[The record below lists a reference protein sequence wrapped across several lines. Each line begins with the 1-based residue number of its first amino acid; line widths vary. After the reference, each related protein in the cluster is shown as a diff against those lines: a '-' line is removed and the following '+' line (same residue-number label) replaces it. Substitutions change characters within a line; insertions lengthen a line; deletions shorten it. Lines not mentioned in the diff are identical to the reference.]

1 MDADG
6 LIARLEKLETDGLRH
21 DFSAFFQPLLQYQA
35 GKKKKRK
42 ATAKNNG
49 LAAEDSQIRALAKQF
64 LPILSR
70 LLKLCPNLLSSPS
83 TDADARSRALVLFQ
97 IFEMTLDCFDCVS
110 PCLDGKP
117 FQVDLQRYRLVLR
130 LEGWKFHDNARK
142 QCYLILGRLRSH
154 VFSSEI
160 EPMGSEEDSP
170 SLFPDKAA
178 TCDPEL
184 ALLVVEIVASI
195 VRCTF
200 KSKCKEMKEYD
211 KILILIE
218 QVCPW
223 LSIIDQK
230 TFQKFH
236 GILLEAVY
244 NCTKFV
250 VGESLFFQGDV
261 VSRLCIHTISM
272 CLRSH
277 SKDMFTTIVCGLS
290 SSLGAHCG
298 NLMPSVILDIIKYV
312 LEAIVCKCKHGMI
325 LFSNQILEIVNFCMN
340 SLRSATRAVKKDAAL
355 LLDNASRSSLKV
367 VSPSLTAILNVY
379 SAGLFILISDVLGNQ
394 EECISGS
401 LLSASTYSEEFENCF
416 HTLSMSINLIHSDIV
431 GGVLGGTSKVNPRSN
446 DFCTVIHGKLSLI
459 SYLNGLAFFC
469 KPFADLAKT
478 EWKYMSLKKEVL
490 SSGSINHILDVLYL
504 FCDAVVTGFSDMSI
518 KEREKMCGRILL
530 VVKAALKISF
540 VADGNS
546 EKILS
551 IIKCIISREWIQ
563 PQDLKFLTSTLYNA
577 GLLNYKENQLDKASV
592 ALEACYHA
600 SWALVSLGYGRSA
613 RSLGESSDD
622 GLSVQAEDADSI
634 ADACSKTAFFLEV
647 LNLCGSPSRKNM
659 VVESLLRWS
668 DACVKLGGMSRP
680 KALVKHW
687 AKMICE
693 EFKDNS
699 LFEDAPTLYSVLRYS
714 NTNLS
719 DQKLGIILEEEIL
732 AYAELGPSYP
742 SFCSAMQERITN
754 VLLSD
759 VYVTPDS
766 YFQKAKAFIIK
777 SQIASM
783 HGVEGL
789 KCSIDSL
796 HEAISVLNYNLD
808 EARASGNASVLH
820 LLALTHC
827 LRALCSSEA
836 DKNIEAV
843 LQDIYSALE
852 LWSSMKALDMSFS
865 NIQLGLVIGNELPLL
880 YHTADLLAVKGLWHL
895 RYEILVLIVMLS
907 KLKEIPEEEIL
918 AMLCRYRRLHHT
930 FCLLPVDKELLLKL
944 QQQFDVS
951 YCSVAF
957 WMSCVKVDALSLHG
971 FQQEFI
977 PSHFV
982 FQQGSCGIW
991 KGSAPVSFKN
1001 TEELKAS
1008 VSALSS
1014 NECRDSHSTFMVA
1027 YLYYDLCDQLSSR
1040 GQLNEALLYSRKALQ
1055 LRRKLLQRSFPF
1067 SVEKKTIN
1075 GGSDEAIVENK
1086 SYHVHVEAP
1095 GAAMK
1100 SVWAD
1105 MAKSGN
1111 PRSSFFNSWSLLK
1124 CFLESSLQV
1133 GIIHDL
1139 IGNGDDAEDF
1149 FLIGKKISYLQGLS
1163 FFEALFSSWLGHI
1176 YRRKQLWDLSEKEIF
1191 YGKTVLKECTGTGF
1205 CNLCKLTLESTLEM
1219 RLADLMRSR
1228 FEWSREGTLAPAL
1241 EHYKLAKGHLDT
1253 FGSEII
1259 SYREP
1264 NSRSCCKGNCV
1275 AYDGNWSKTDTCICS
1290 TDSMQGLCGICA
1302 TWNNHYACLGSGS
1315 NQSKIESLGDVM
1327 EGERIHPNNGSKKS
1341 RSRKTRSSKNLV
1353 SDSESLLLDTA
1364 KQKLPKGKRVGT
1376 ARGCRRY
1383 LSSTPI
1389 NHQVEKEDTSQL
1401 HSSEKQ
1407 ILSRPSMPKRM
1418 SSCQEVNADFSL
1430 KFGGDGLRLQS
1441 CSDCWRCFNVEVTQ
1455 TGCIVDLIL
1464 LKLENHWRNLF
1475 LKLLIQMGKCRRLMK
1490 IEEAHAIFCQ
1500 SIVLLFYRNASFV
1513 VHSGVLHHLIDYIR
1527 EGNKDDLL
1535 SVDHALLLYQIS
1547 WFCLD
1552 HRLSDQLKMCS
1563 CGLHNVPLETIVS
1576 LLLHA
1581 FIICREVPLVFQ
1593 KVSRLLA
1600 VIHLISMPGGPFS
1613 LPVDTSSSLSLIHWA
1628 AYFHQASIGSYLH
1641 HQNFVALGKKQEQEP
1656 CLPDSDDLL
1665 VEACDS
1671 LRVAPN
1677 NIGELE
1683 GFVLGFFQHLP
1694 STSILCISLIGGDC
1708 ANFLSEMSLLPC
1720 AHVSAWIFLS
1730 RLAQN
1735 QQPVS
1740 FLLPV
1745 DVIFQEIGQVD
1756 ADFMVPMASSSG
1768 NSNKRWVCPWGR
1780 SILDEVSPGFRQI
1793 LEENYMSG
1801 SSLFL
1806 ADTGHNR
1813 SVWWKWRTLLNKHLD
1828 DLLRNIEESWFGPWK
1843 CLLLGDLVCCSS
1855 LDKVL
1860 KKLMANLRSCNFEV
1874 NESLLRVVLSSASS
1888 VADPEACVSQLLS
1901 YGGWLG
1907 FGDCC
1912 SRTKGRV
1919 LFPSSGSDE
1928 EESLDASSQL
1938 ILNALSELEEQ
1949 PEAPRE
1955 PFILV
1960 LDIDV
1965 QMLPWESL
1973 PVLHNQEVYR
1983 MPSVGSVLST
1993 LNRWSSNEVW
2003 ARRGIDDGG
2012 NFPCI
2017 NLFDAFYLLN
2027 PGGDLSGTQAEFE
2040 DWFKSQNWEGR
2051 ISIPSEEE
2059 LAWALEKHDLFLYFG
2074 HGSGEQYLSRHKIEM
2089 LNHCAAALLMGCSS
2103 GCLSYQGCYL
2113 PKGIP
2118 LSYLIAGCPAVISN
2132 LWDVTDKDIDKL
2144 SKQLLKDWLEH
2155 HSTACT
2161 LEEKFQNL
2169 EVASSTKLRKKAPR
2183 GNKKATSAQQFN
2195 HKFRPSDGEGSL
2207 RVASSMGKARDACRL
2222 PFLIGASSVCYG
2234 VPTFLSKKGK

>member
-6 LIARLEKLETDGLRH
+6 LIARLEKLETDGLLR

-35 GKKKKRK
+35 GKKKKKRK
-42 ATAKNNG
+42 ATAKNAG

-154 VFSSEI
+154 VLSSEI
-160 EPMGSEEDSP
+160 EPVGSEEASP
-170 SLFPDKAA
+170 SLFPGKAA

-184 ALLVVEIVASI
+184 AFLVVEIVASI

-218 QVCPW
+218 QVYPW
-223 LSIIDQK
+223 LSIVDQK

-261 VSRLCIHTISM
+261 ISRLCIHTISM
-272 CLRSH
+272 CLRSQ

-355 LLDNASRSSLKV
+355 LLDNASRSSLQV

-431 GGVLGGTSKVNPRSN
+431 GGVLDGTSKVNPRSN
-446 DFCTVIHGKLSLI
+446 NFCTVIHGKLSLI

-478 EWKYMSLKKEVL
+478 EWKYMSLKKELL
-490 SSGSINHILDVLYL
+490 SSGSINHIIDVLYL
-504 FCDAVVTGFSDMSI
+504 FCDAVVTRFSAPWEWESSQEEEE
-518 KEREKMCGRILL
+518 KGGGERKKSTWLHLEEERQTGCGWED
-530 VVKAALKISF
+530 K
-540 VADGNS
+540 
-546 EKILS
+546 
-551 IIKCIISREWIQ
+551 
-563 PQDLKFLTSTLYNA
+563 
-577 GLLNYKENQLDKASV
+577 KASV

-600 SWALVSLGYGRSA
+600 SWALVSLGYGKSA
-613 RSLGESSDD
+613 RSLGQSSDN
-622 GLSVQAEDADSI
+622 GLSAEAEDADSI

-714 NTNLS
+714 GTNLS
-719 DQKLGIILEEEIL
+719 DQKLGIISEEEIL

-754 VLLSD
+754 ILLSD
-759 VYVTPDS
+759 VYVTPNS

-796 HEAISVLNYNLD
+796 HEAISVLNHNLD

-852 LWSSMKALDMSFS
+852 LWSSMKTLDMSFS

-977 PSHFV
+977 LSHFV

-991 KGSAPVSFKN
+991 KGSGPASFKN

-1014 NECRDSHSTFMVA
+1014 NECRDSHSTFMAA

-1067 SVEKKTIN
+1067 SVEKKTIS
-1075 GGSDEAIVENK
+1075 GGSDEDIAENK

-1111 PRSSFFNSWSLLK
+1111 ARSSFFNSWSLLK

-1149 FLIGKKISYLQGLS
+1149 FLIGKKISYLQGLT

-1228 FEWSREGTLAPAL
+1228 FEWTREGTLAPAL

-1259 SYREP
+1259 SYRAP
-1264 NSRSCCKGNCV
+1264 NSRSCCKGKGNCA
-1275 AYDGNWSKTDTCICS
+1275 AYDGNWSKTDTCRCS
-1290 TDSMQGLCGICA
+1290 MDSMQGLCGICA
-1302 TWNNHYACLGSGS
+1302 TWNNHYASLGSGS
-1315 NQSKIESLGDVM
+1315 NQSKIESLGD
-1327 EGERIHPNNGSKKS
+1327 EIECERLHPNNGSKKS

-1401 HSSEKQ
+1401 LSSENQ
-1407 ILSRPSMPKRM
+1407 IWSRPSMPKRK
-1418 SSCQEVNADFSL
+1418 SSCQEENADISL

-1475 LKLLIQMGKCRRLMK
+1475 LKLLIQMGR
-1490 IEEAHAIFCQ
+1490 
-1500 SIVLLFYRNASFV
+1500 
-1513 VHSGVLHHLIDYIR
+1513 
-1527 EGNKDDLL
+1527 
-1535 SVDHALLLYQIS
+1535 
-1547 WFCLD
+1547 
-1552 HRLSDQLKMCS
+1552 
-1563 CGLHNVPLETIVS
+1563 
-1576 LLLHA
+1576 
-1581 FIICREVPLVFQ
+1581 
-1593 KVSRLLA
+1593 VSRLLA
-1600 VIHLISMPGGPFS
+1600 VIHLISMPGGPLS
-1613 LPVDTSSSLSLIHWA
+1613 LPVDTSSALSLSHWA

-1641 HQNFVALGKKQEQEP
+1641 HQNFVALGKKQEQVGSSNLEEP
-1656 CLPDSDDLL
+1656 CLPDSDDVV

-1708 ANFLSEMSLLPC
+1708 SNFLSEMSLLPC

-1768 NSNKRWVCPWGR
+1768 NSNKRWACPWGR
-1780 SILDEVSPGFRQI
+1780 SILDEVAPGFRQI

-1843 CLLLGDLVCCSS
+1843 CLLLGDLVYCSS

-1973 PVLHNQEVYR
+1973 PVLRNQEVYR

-2003 ARRGIDDGG
+2003 ARKGIDDRG

-2027 PGGDLSGTQAEFE
+2027 PGGDLSSTQAEFE

-2195 HKFRPSDGEGSL
+2195 HKFLPSDGEGSL

-2234 VPTFLSKKGK
+2234 VPTFLSKKVCRSTRAFF